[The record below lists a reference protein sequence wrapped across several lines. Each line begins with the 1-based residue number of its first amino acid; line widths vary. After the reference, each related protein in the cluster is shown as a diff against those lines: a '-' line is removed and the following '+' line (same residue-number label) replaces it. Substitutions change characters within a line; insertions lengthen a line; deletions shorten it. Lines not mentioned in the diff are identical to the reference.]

1 MMLIEETLVPDPALP
16 VDRFK
21 DHLRLG
27 TGFGELGLQDGVLR
41 GFLRAAIAAIEA
53 RTGKILIARDF
64 SLSLT
69 DWDDA
74 GGQILP
80 VAPVTAL
87 MQVVLEDAN
96 AVQTVVAP
104 ERYRLER
111 DSQRPRLRP
120 AGMLL
125 PTVPTGGTVTVT
137 FIAGMAADWDGLPA
151 DLGQAVMLLAAHYY
165 EYRDET
171 GLGPGC
177 MPFGVTSLI
186 QRYRTV
192 RLGLGAM
199 R

>member
-1 MMLIEETLVPDPALP
+1 MLIEESTVPDPALP

-27 TGFGELGLQDGVLR
+27 TGFDELGLQDGVLR
-41 GFLRAAIAAIEA
+41 GFLRAAVSAIEA

-64 SLSLT
+64 ILSLP

-74 GGQILP
+74 GGQPLP
-80 VAPVTAL
+80 VAPVTA
-87 MQVVLEDAN
+87 VTEVAVADAA
-96 AVQTVVAP
+96 AVQTVVPAAQ
-104 ERYRLER
+104 YRLER

-120 AGMLL
+120 AGGCL
-125 PTVPTGGTVTVT
+125 PTVPTGGGVTVR
-137 FIAGMAADWDGLPA
+137 FSAGMAADWDGLPA

-165 EYRDET
+165 EYRDDT
-171 GLGPGC
+171 ALGPGC

-192 RLGLGAM
+192 RLGLGAG